1 MHLSVVFFFN
11 QKTAYEMRISDWS
24 SDVCSSYLVD
34 AVDQHI
40 VAVTVLVGEAPCDHP
55 SDNRLRIRFPGSEQA
70 PPDPR
75 SLEIA
80 GGQFALH
87 GADDVAALAKRAQRP
102 LQIVGELP
110 ATTADILGEAH
121 AGELLQ
127 PPGPERLLK
136 RVAIQIGRAH
146 V

>member
-1 MHLSVVFFFN
+1 
-11 QKTAYEMRISDWS
+11 MRISDWS
-24 SDVCSSYLVD
+24 SDVCSSDL
-34 AVDQHI
+34 
-40 VAVTVLVGEAPCDHP
+40 
-55 SDNRLRIRFPGSEQA
+55 
-70 PPDPR
+70 
-75 SLEIA
+75 
-80 GGQFALH
+80 

-136 RVAIQIGRAH
+136 RVEIRRCAQAIGIHRPDQTPVDRRHPLQLGRASGGER
-146 V
+146 VWQ

>member
-1 MHLSVVFFFN
+1 
-11 QKTAYEMRISDWS
+11 MRISDWS
-24 SDVCSSYLVD
+24 SDVCSSDL
-34 AVDQHI
+34 
-40 VAVTVLVGEAPCDHP
+40 
-55 SDNRLRIRFPGSEQA
+55 QA

-136 RVAIQIGRAH
+136 RVAIRRCDQDRKSTRLNSSH
-146 V
+146 

>member
-1 MHLSVVFFFN
+1 
-11 QKTAYEMRISDWS
+11 MRISDWS
-24 SDVCSSYLVD
+24 SDVCSSDL
-34 AVDQHI
+34 
-40 VAVTVLVGEAPCDHP
+40 TLLVGEAPCDHP

-110 ATTADILGEAH
+110 ATTADIPGEAH
-121 AGELLQ
+121 AGQLLK
-127 PPGPERLLK
+127 PPGPARLQK
-136 RVAIQIGRAH
+136 RVAYPRCAPAIGIPRTITTPE
-146 V
+146 